1 MVNSWRWTLARSIG
15 TSHVKSGLPCQ
26 DFALCMEMQSESGNI
41 LAAVVADG
49 AGTASHAA
57 AGARMVCTGFLRAA
71 SEHFGSGRSID
82 QIGDEEVLDW
92 LDAIRERVNA
102 FARRA
107 QVRPRECA
115 STLVGALAGPRSALV
130 VHIGD
135 GAAVVREEGTADW
148 IVPSWP
154 FHGEYASTT
163 IFVTDD
169 PMPAASIVPLPV
181 RLDRVAVFSDGIER
195 LVLDHTKRTAHGPF
209 FDRMS
214 APVAQSAF
222 GGHDPSLS
230 KPLRDYLDGK
240 AVCDRTD
247 DDKSL
252 ILGVRR

>member
-1 MVNSWRWTLARSIG
+1 MLNTWRWTLARSIG

-26 DFALCMEMQSESGNI
+26 DFALCMELEAASGNV
-41 LAAVVADG
+41 LAAVVSDG
-49 AGTASHAA
+49 AGTASHAE

-71 SEHFGSGRSID
+71 SVHFGSGRSID
-82 QIGDEEVLDW
+82 QIGEEEVLDW
-92 LDAIRERVNA
+92 LDGIRERVNA
-102 FARRA
+102 FAGRA
-107 QVRPRECA
+107 RVRLRDCA
-115 STLVGALAGPRSALV
+115 ATLVGVLAGPRGAV
-130 VHIGD
+130 IVHVGD
-135 GAAVVREEGTADW
+135 GAAVVREEGTVDW

-169 PMPAASIVPLPV
+169 PMPAISIVPLPI

-214 APVAQSAF
+214 APVAQSIVS
-222 GGHDPSLS
+222 GHDASLS
-230 KPLRDYLDGK
+230 KPLREYLDGK
-240 AVCDRTD
+240 TVCDRTD